1 MKAAIPRFH
10 DGPAALPADRIA
22 TPLPLALRP
31 GYEARVRDEETV
43 VSLVFAALLVV
54 IVSVLALDG
63 CGPTSAAVPP
73 PGAAVK
79 VSGYGVTA
87 ETRGAWVPD
96 PDHVETTTETRA
108 YNGDRW
114 HVEYHFA
121 CPAAASAAASAALP
135 WPPASSV
142 VPAASARPR
151 GAGAQR

>member
-1 MKAAIPRFH
+1 MAAIPRFH
-10 DGPAALPADRIA
+10 DGPAALPADRVA

-31 GYEARVRDEETV
+31 GYGARVRDEETV

-54 IVSVLALDG
+54 ILATLALDG

-73 PGAAVK
+73 PGSAVK

-96 PDHVETTTETRA
+96 PDHVETDTRT
-108 YNGDRW
+108 YTGDRW

-135 WPPASSV
+135 WPVASSV
-142 VPAASARPR
+142 VPASSARPR
-151 GAGAQR
+151 GAGAPR